1 MAQLLEEFERDLEPL
16 LPAEKVED
24 FKALVRRK
32 LNVLASDIV
41 EKAEDERQ
49 GLIQNGVGQAV
60 RDRLHADGP
69 KNHGLGDR

>member
-16 LPAEKVED
+16 LPAEAIES

-41 EKAEDERQ
+41 EKAEDERR

-60 RDRLHADGP
+60 KDHLHADGT
-69 KNHGLGDR
+69 NHG

>member
-16 LPAEKVED
+16 LPSDKVED

-41 EKAEDERQ
+41 EKAEDERR

-60 RDRLHADGP
+60 KDQLHADGP
-69 KNHGLGDR
+69 NHGRGDR